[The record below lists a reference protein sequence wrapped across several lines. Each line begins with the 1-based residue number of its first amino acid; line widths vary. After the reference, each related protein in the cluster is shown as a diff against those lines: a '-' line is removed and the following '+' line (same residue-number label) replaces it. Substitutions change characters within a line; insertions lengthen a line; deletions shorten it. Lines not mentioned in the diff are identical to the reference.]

1 MLIIAMPIL
10 FAIGS
15 SFRDT
20 LYESVSSGDTILEDI
35 SKRPALSL
43 TMLLGMAAGVCAFAV
58 GLFAILKKKERAIL
72 VYASTVLGALLILF
86 LFGEIVFSH

>member
-35 SKRPALSL
+35 SKRPALAL
-43 TMLLGMAAGVCAFAV
+43 TMLAGMASGVSAFV
-58 GLFAILKKKERAIL
+58 TGLIAILKQKERTVL
-72 VYASTVLGALLILF
+72 VYVSTVISALLILF
-86 LFGEIVFSH
+86 LFGEIVFPH